1 MKYLIVILFALSA
14 CSGGIKTLPSS
25 TGMLSEVVFVVEDP
39 LWEKHI
45 KDIVLKTFGTPIE
58 GLLQNELSF
67 KLVQVNPSEF
77 KSILKTHKNIIII
90 AENVLNSSKKDKW
103 AKGQLVVQFEFK
115 REDNKLITDLN
126 RLKKVFEFREIKTLK
141 KSISKS
147 SQKEQEIKIKEQ
159 FDVEILIPVEYTIIK
174 DTATLFWATYNPK
187 RKDEIKHLFVFSFDP
202 KTTSIQEQVL
212 EKTDSIFVKYLL
224 GSKKGQHV
232 KIENRFQPIHSED
245 TYRGIWKLEGGF
257 MGGPFFI
264 KTYFVNKKIVVTV
277 GLIFAP
283 NDKKRN
289 YIKNLEAIL

>member
-67 KLVQVNPSEF
+67 KIVQVNTSEF

-202 KTTSIQEQVL
+202 KTISIQEQVL

-232 KIENRFQPIHSED
+232 KIENRFRPIHSED

-289 YIKNLEAIL
+289 YIKTLEAIL

>member
-147 SQKEQEIKIKEQ
+147 SQKEQEIKIKDLEARLDKSENKLKQ
-159 FDVEILIPVEYTIIK
+159 EDKDQTQVHHHYHKEKENKDGAITLILC
-174 DTATLFWATYNPK
+174 LFLGYLGVH
-187 RKDEIKHLFVFSFDP
+187 RFYSGHIGIGV
-202 KTTSIQEQVL
+202 IQ
-212 EKTDSIFVKYLL
+212 LL
-224 GSKKGQHV
+224 TGGGC
-232 KIENRFQPIHSED
+232 
-245 TYRGIWKLEGGF
+245 GIWTLIDLIMIIAGSYKDADG
-257 MGGPFFI
+257 
-264 KTYFVNKKIVVTV
+264 NTV
-277 GLIFAP
+277 KF
-283 NDKKRN
+283 
-289 YIKNLEAIL
+289 